1 MVKVAIIG
9 GGFMGTTHAKG
20 YKNIGVEIVAI
31 ADIDKNAKENFVK
44 TYNCKGFDSAEEML
58 KEIHNDIDFIDV
70 CIPTYQHEEM
80 VLLATKY
87 NKHVLSEKP
96 FALTLEAID
105 NMLEATEK
113 SGSIFMIGQ
122 VLHFWPEYAKIKEW
136 VEEGIFGE
144 IKLATAVRLGQHPVS
159 EWYGDHKKS
168 GGGIYDLH
176 VHDIDFLCYLF
187 GDVNEVYA
195 TGKKA
200 RNDSWNFVDSVLKF
214 KNGVNATAQAAFG
227 ITDNYPFS
235 MNLRIVGEKATA
247 EFSFSAGFNLEDISS
262 AKNSLILYRN
272 GMKPHQEPQSVRDP
286 YEIEIEYF
294 SKCVEENKQP
304 EIVKPKEVK
313 KSISV
318 ILGLI
323 KSLETGKVVEIV

>member
-1 MVKVAIIG
+1 MVKVAIVG

-31 ADIDKNAKENFVK
+31 ADIDKKAKEDFMK
-44 TYNCKGFDSAEEML
+44 TYNCKGFDTAQSMMEAVHS
-58 KEIHNDIDFIDV
+58 EIDYLDV

-80 VLLATKY
+80 VLLAAKY

-105 NMLEATEK
+105 NMLEATQK
-113 SGSIFMIGQ
+113 SNSIFMIGQ

-136 VEEGIFGE
+136 VDQGIFGE
-144 IKLATAVRLGQHPVS
+144 IKLATAVRLGQHPIS
-159 EWYGDHKKS
+159 EWYGDPKKS

-187 GDVNEVYA
+187 GDVDEVYA

-200 RNDSWNFVDSVLKF
+200 RKDSWNFVDSTLRF
-214 KNGVNATAQAAFG
+214 KNGVNATAQVAFG

-247 EFSFSAGFNLEDISS
+247 EFSFSAGFNLEDIAS
-262 AKNSLILYRN
+262 ARNSLMLYRN
-272 GMKPHQEPQSVRDP
+272 GQEPHQEPPSTRDP
-286 YEIEIEYF
+286 YEIEVEYF
-294 SKCVEENKQP
+294 ANCVKEGKQP
-304 EIVKPKEVK
+304 EIVKPKEVR
-313 KSISV
+313 KSIQA

-323 KSLETGKVVEIV
+323 KSLETGKVVKI

>member
-1 MVKVAIIG
+1 MVKVAIVG

-31 ADIDKNAKENFVK
+31 ADIDKKAKEDFMK
-44 TYNCKGFDSAEEML
+44 TYNCKGFDTAQSMME
-58 KEIHNDIDFIDV
+58 EIHSEIDYLDV

-105 NMLEATEK
+105 NMLEATQK
-113 SGSIFMIGQ
+113 ANSIFMIGQ
-122 VLHFWPEYAKIKEW
+122 VLHFWPEYAKIKKW
-136 VEEGIFGE
+136 IDQGIFGE

-159 EWYGDHKKS
+159 EWYGDINKS

-187 GDVNEVYA
+187 GDVEEVYA

-200 RNDSWNFVDSVLKF
+200 RKDAWNFVDSTLRF

-247 EFSFSAGFNLEDISS
+247 EFSFSAGFNLEDIAS

-272 GMKPHQEPQSVRDP
+272 GEKPYQEPPSTRDP

-294 SKCVEENKQP
+294 ANCVKEGKQP
-304 EIVKPKEVK
+304 EIVKPKEVR
-313 KSISV
+313 KSIQA
-318 ILGLI
+318 ILALI
-323 KSLETGKVVEIV
+323 KSLETGQVIKI

>member
-1 MVKVAIIG
+1 MVKVAIVG

-31 ADIDKNAKENFVK
+31 ADIDKKAKEDFMK
-44 TYNCKGFDSAEEML
+44 TYNCKGFDTAESMMEAVHS
-58 KEIHNDIDFIDV
+58 EIDYLDV

-80 VLLATKY
+80 VLLAAKY

-105 NMLEATEK
+105 NMLEATQK
-113 SGSIFMIGQ
+113 ANSIFMIGQ

-136 VEEGIFGE
+136 VDQGIFGE
-144 IKLATAVRLGQHPVS
+144 IKLATAVRLGQHPIS
-159 EWYGDHKKS
+159 EWYGDPKKS

-187 GDVNEVYA
+187 GDVDEVYA

-200 RNDSWNFVDSVLKF
+200 RKDSWNFVDSTLRF

-247 EFSFSAGFNLEDISS
+247 EFSFSAGFNLEDIAS
-262 AKNSLILYRN
+262 ARNSLILYRN
-272 GMKPHQEPQSVRDP
+272 GQEPHQEPPSTRDP
-286 YEIEIEYF
+286 YEIEVEYF
-294 SKCVEENKQP
+294 ANCVKEGKQP
-304 EIVKPKEVK
+304 EMVKPKEVR
-313 KSISV
+313 KSIQA

-323 KSLETGKVVEIV
+323 KSLETGKVVKI

>member
-1 MVKVAIIG
+1 MVKVAIVG

-31 ADIDKNAKENFVK
+31 ADIDKKAKEDFMK
-44 TYNCKGFDSAEEML
+44 TYNCKGFDSAQSMMEAIHS
-58 KEIHNDIDFIDV
+58 EIDYLDV

-105 NMLEATEK
+105 NMLDATQK
-113 SGSIFMIGQ
+113 ANSIFMIGQ

-136 VEEGIFGE
+136 VDQGIFGE

-159 EWYGDHKKS
+159 EWYGDPQKS

-187 GDVNEVYA
+187 GDVEEVYA

-200 RNDSWNFVDSVLKF
+200 RKDSWNFVDSTLRF

-247 EFSFSAGFNLEDISS
+247 EFSFSAGFNLEDIAS
-262 AKNSLILYRN
+262 ARNSLILYRN
-272 GMKPHQEPQSVRDP
+272 GEQPHQEPPSTRDP
-286 YEIEIEYF
+286 YEIEVEYF
-294 SKCVEENKQP
+294 ANCVKEGKQP
-304 EIVKPKEVK
+304 EMVKPKEVR
-313 KSISV
+313 KSIQA

-323 KSLETGKVVEIV
+323 KSLETGQVVKI

>member
-1 MVKVAIIG
+1 MIKVAIIG

-20 YKNIGVEIVAI
+20 YKNIGVEIIAI
-31 ADIDKNAKENFVK
+31 ADIDAKAKNEFVK
-44 TYNCKGFDSAEEML
+44 TYNCKGFDSAEEMM
-58 KEIHNDIDFIDV
+58 KETAENIDFLDV

-87 NKHVLSEKP
+87 KKHVLSEKP
-96 FALTLEAID
+96 FALTLDAID
-105 NMLEATEK
+105 NMLNATK
-113 SGSIFMIGQ
+113 KAGSIFMIGQ
-122 VLHFWPEYAKIKEW
+122 VLHFWPEYAKIKKW
-136 VEEGIFGE
+136 IDDGIFGE

-159 EWYGDHKKS
+159 EWYFDPSKS

-187 GDVNEVYA
+187 GDIKEVYA
-195 TGKKA
+195 TGKKS
-200 RNDSWNFVDSVLKF
+200 RKDSWNFIDSTLRF

-227 ITDNYPFS
+227 MTDNYPFT

-262 AKNSLILYRN
+262 ARNSLILYRN
-272 GMKPHQEPQSVRDP
+272 GEEPCQEPQSTRDP

-294 SKCVEENKQP
+294 ANCVKEGKEP
-304 EIVKPKEVK
+304 EMVKPKDVK
-313 KSISV
+313 KSIEA

-323 KSLETGKVVEIV
+323 KSLETGKVIQI